1 MSTFRN
7 RIQLAAN
14 PRHRSPRRGAT
25 RFIARESGG
34 MGDAILESATIRS
47 PPGPGGRKV
56 SHARTRSL
64 DRSLA
69 VATHR
74 APRALTAAAS
84 VERKESSLTAHAR
97 TGTRTSDPPPPP
109 PPPHKSTRP
118 PIAAGRR
125 RHTPLKCVVVLQRG
139 RARERSAMGAA
150 TCAAADRAACKG
162 RASQIIA
169 LRLAWRRTCMMNTI
183 PVLNALFFSLTVC
196 RSSWSPGRK
205 KSRC

>member
-97 TGTRTSDPPPPP
+97 TGTRTSDPP
-109 PPPHKSTRP
+109 HKSTRP